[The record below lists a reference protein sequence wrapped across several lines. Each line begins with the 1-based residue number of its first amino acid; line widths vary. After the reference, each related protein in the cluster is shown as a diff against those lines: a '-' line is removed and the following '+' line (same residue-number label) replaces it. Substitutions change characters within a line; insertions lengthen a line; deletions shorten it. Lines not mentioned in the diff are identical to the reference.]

1 MCDFHEPTPENLTTR
16 RDFLRTTVLGGAL
29 SWSVPSFLAS
39 TFDTLQAST
48 TSATQFATG
57 KDAPI
62 LVVMQLAGGN
72 DGLNTIVP
80 YTNDDYYKARPQLAH
95 KRDKLLPLNDELAVP
110 QHFSA
115 FKDLYDNGQVSI
127 LNGVGYPN
135 PNRSHFRSTEIW
147 HTASDSERFERHG
160 WLGRY
165 FDNACSGSDP
175 AVGIALTKEAPQAF
189 SGDGASGISLSRPE
203 KYGFEPTGHK
213 QERQMQRSAYEQLN
227 LDEDEDAGAT
237 IAEVGIPNNPNVDPL
252 DFLERTAMD
261 AQLSSDQIKR
271 VARETKNE
279 AKYPRNNLANQL
291 SLVAR
296 LIAGGMPTRVYYVSQ
311 GGYDTHQ
318 NQVGAHQRNITQ
330 LADSMK
336 AFLADLKAL
345 GLEKQVM
352 VLTFSEFGRRVKE
365 NGTAGTD
372 HGAAAPLFL
381 FGENITPGLLGAYP
395 SLAEKDLEKG
405 DLKFHTDFRSVYSTL
420 LQNWM
425 QLSPDQTRE
434 ILKGT
439 FPTLPIG
446 VRTA

>member
-1 MCDFHEPTPENLTTR
+1 MCDFHEPTPTNLTTR
-16 RDFLRTTVLGGAL
+16 RNFLRGTVLGGAL
-29 SWSVPSFLAS
+29 SWTVPTFIAS
-39 TFDTLQAST
+39 TFDSLQATT

-80 YTNDDYYKARPQLAH
+80 YTNDDYYKARPRLALQ
-95 KRDKLLPLNDELAVP
+95 RDKLLPLNDELAVP
-110 QHFSA
+110 EYLTG
-115 FKDLYDNGQVSI
+115 FKDLYDEGMLSV

-147 HTASDSERFERHG
+147 HTASDSEKFETHG

-165 FDNACSGSDP
+165 FDNACQGADP

-189 SGDGASGISLSRPE
+189 TATTPTGISISKPE
-203 KYGFEPTGHK
+203 KYGFVPTGSKGEKALQK
-213 QERQMQRSAYEQLN
+213 QTYEQLSYD
-227 LDEDEDAGAT
+227 DEDDAGAT
-237 IAEVGIPNNPNVDPL
+237 VMEVGSKVDPSVDPL

-261 AQLSSDQIKR
+261 AQMTSEEIKK
-271 VARETKNE
+271 VAKSTKNE
-279 AKYPRNNLANQL
+279 VRYPGNRLSQQL

-318 NQVGAHQRNITQ
+318 NQANTHQRNLSQ
-330 LADSMK
+330 LAESMK
-336 AFLADLKAL
+336 AFLADLRKL
-345 GLEKQVM
+345 GLDQQVM
-352 VLTFSEFGRRVKE
+352 VMTFSEFGRRVKE

-372 HGAAAPLFL
+372 HGAAAPVFL
-381 FGENITPGLLGAYP
+381 FGQNIKPGLLGGYP
-395 SLAEKDLEKG
+395 SLAKKDLVKG
-405 DLKFHTDFRSVYSTL
+405 DLKYHTDFRSVYATL

-425 QLSPDQTRE
+425 HLTPQQTGT
-434 ILKGT
+434 ILKGK

-446 VRTA
+446 VRAA